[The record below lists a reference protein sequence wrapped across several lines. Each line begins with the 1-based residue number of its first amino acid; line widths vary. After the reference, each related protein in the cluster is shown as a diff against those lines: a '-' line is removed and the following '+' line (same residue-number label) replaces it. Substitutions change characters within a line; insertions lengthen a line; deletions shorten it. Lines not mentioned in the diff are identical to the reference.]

1 MAAQTRVSWWSTHI
15 YVYVPPVP
23 FRGTSVSPHWSSHDT
38 LQHFLPLASW
48 GKQLIEDR
56 LVMYTLWNRFRSG
69 FWTPG
74 NARIWDPTARWPPDK
89 LVCHSDVSW
98 RTGNPWDVLW
108 FTCIVSWG
116 WVLEYACEGC
126 DRFHNLVSRFTEMG
140 YIINIGAWLIKEIIA
155 YLHNS
160 VLGQVKRRICG
171 V

>member
-1 MAAQTRVSWWSTHI
+1 MVEHP
-15 YVYVPPVP
+15 YLVYVPPVP

-98 RTGNPWDVLW
+98 RTGSPWDVLW
-108 FTCIVSWG
+108 FYLGEFLNTRARVAIDFITWYQDLPKWLYFQYRCMVNKRNNC
-116 WVLEYACEGC
+116 L
-126 DRFHNLVSRFTEMG
+126 FT
-140 YIINIGAWLIKEIIA
+140 
-155 YLHNS
+155 
-160 VLGQVKRRICG
+160 
-171 V
+171 